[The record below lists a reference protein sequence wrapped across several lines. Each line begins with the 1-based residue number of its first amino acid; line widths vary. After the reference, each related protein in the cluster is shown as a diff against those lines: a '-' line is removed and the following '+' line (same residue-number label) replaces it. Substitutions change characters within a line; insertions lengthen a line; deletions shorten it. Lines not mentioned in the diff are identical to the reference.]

1 MATETAVRG
10 GSWLIEDAPED
21 GVFTRERL
29 NDEQRMIGQTAE
41 EFIDH
46 EVLPAIDRL
55 EQKDWALART
65 LVQRSGELGLLAT
78 DVPDAYGGLD
88 LDKVSSVIV
97 GEAVGRCASF
107 ATTFGAQTGL
117 AITPILCF
125 GTEAQKQKYLPR
137 LVSGE
142 LIGAYSLS
150 ESGSG
155 SDALG
160 ARAKATRQPDGSFV
174 LSGEKMWV
182 TNGGFADVF
191 IVFAKVDGELFSAF
205 IVERGFPGVSTGKE
219 EHKLGLLGSST
230 TPLVLQDAKVP
241 AENLLGQIGK
251 GHKIAFNT
259 LNYGRLKLG
268 AMCSGGGRMAI
279 QEATRYAAER
289 QQFGKPIASFGAIR
303 QKLGEM
309 VARQYAVEAMLYRT
323 TGLVDG
329 MLQGGHGPEQI
340 LATLEEF
347 AIEASIL
354 KVASSEAI
362 DFILDENVQIHG
374 GNGFVRD
381 YPAERHYRDARV
393 NRIFEGTNEINRLL
407 IPGML
412 VRRAIKGGLA
422 LIPAAKKL
430 MDEILAPAAMEA
442 PGDAPLDAER
452 RAVTAMKKVALMV
465 LGTAMQTYGEKLADE
480 QEVLLAAADIVI
492 DAYGSESARLRA
504 AQVRLQGDRVRLE
517 PDQIALH
524 EAAARVYVND
534 AAARVEMSAKTALA
548 AMAEGDTLRTLL
560 AALRRLLKVTP
571 VNTVVL
577 RRQLA
582 DATVARRTYPF

>member
-1 MATETAVRG
+1 M
-10 GSWLIEDAPED
+10 
-21 GVFTRERL
+21 FTRERL

-329 MLQGGHGPEQI
+329 MLQGGHGPERI

-374 GNGFVRD
+374 GNGVVRD

-412 VRRAIKGGLA
+412 ARRAIKGGLA

-517 PDQIALH
+517 PDQVALH